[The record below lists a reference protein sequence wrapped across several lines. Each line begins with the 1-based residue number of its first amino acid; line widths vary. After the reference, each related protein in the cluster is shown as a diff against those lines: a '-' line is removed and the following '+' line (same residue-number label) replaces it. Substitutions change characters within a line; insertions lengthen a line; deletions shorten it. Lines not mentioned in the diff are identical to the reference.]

1 MDTKVA
7 KSKGTVKM
15 DDDKYVYYNI
25 KSEND
30 VVTLTVKDLKKKTL
44 M

>member
-1 MDTKVA
+1 
-7 KSKGTVKM
+7 M

-30 VVTLTVKDLKKKTL
+30 VVTLTVIDLKKKTL